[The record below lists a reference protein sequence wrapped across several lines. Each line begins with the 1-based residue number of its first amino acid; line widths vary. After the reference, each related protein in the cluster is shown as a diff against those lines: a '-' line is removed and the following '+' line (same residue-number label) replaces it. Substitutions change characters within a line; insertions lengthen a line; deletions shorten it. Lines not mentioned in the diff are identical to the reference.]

1 MLYCLNS
8 AVSYC
13 MQYAFFVIDSVDG
26 VNRGSAV
33 IVIVQDSLVHTVL
46 TLSH

>member
-26 VNRGSAV
+26 VNRGAA
-33 IVIVQDSLVHTVL
+33 VIVQDSLVHTVL